1 MGEQVDMDSLEIN
14 EPTEQSL
21 KHSGI
26 GIASFAMSL
35 GVLIVTFVLVVV
47 AGVMEASTPGG
58 INEESPAAIM
68 LGLAIIGM
76 VLLNIVA
83 FGLGVGTMFQK
94 DRKRLFGVLGMTFSA
109 LTIVGIISLIM
120 FGMSIDG

>member
-1 MGEQVDMDSLEIN
+1 MDSLEIN
-14 EPTEQSL
+14 EPTEQTL

-35 GVLIVTFVLVVV
+35 GILIVTFVLVVV

-58 INEESPAAIM
+58 ISEESPAAIM
-68 LGLAIIGM
+68 LGLSIIGM
-76 VLLNIVA
+76 VVLNIVA
-83 FGLGVGTMFQK
+83 FGLGIGTMFQK
-94 DRKRLFGVLGMTFSA
+94 DRKRLFGILGMTFSA

>member
-1 MGEQVDMDSLEIN
+1 MDSLEISAPN
-14 EPTEQSL
+14 ERPM

-35 GVLIVTFVLVVV
+35 GILIVTFILVVV

-68 LGLAIIGM
+68 LGLAIIGW
-76 VLLNIVA
+76 
-83 FGLGVGTMFQK
+83 
-94 DRKRLFGVLGMTFSA
+94 SC
-109 LTIVGIISLIM
+109 
-120 FGMSIDG
+120 

>member
-1 MGEQVDMDSLEIN
+1 MDSLEIN
-14 EPTEQSL
+14 EPTAPAI

-26 GIASFAMSL
+26 GIASFVMSL
-35 GVLIVTFVLVVV
+35 GILIVTFVLVVI
-47 AGVMEASTPGG
+47 AGMMEASTPGG

-76 VLLNIVA
+76 VVLNVIA
-83 FGLGVGTMFQK
+83 FGLGIGTMFQS
-94 DRKRLFGVLGMTFSA
+94 DRKKLFGVLGMTFSG

>member
-1 MGEQVDMDSLEIN
+1 MDSLEIN
-14 EPTEQSL
+14 EPSEVSM

-26 GIASFAMSL
+26 GIASFSMSV
-35 GVLIVTFVLVVV
+35 GILIVTFVLVVV

-68 LGLAIIGM
+68 LGLSIIGM

-83 FGLGVGTMFQK
+83 FGLGIGTMFQK
-94 DRKRLFGVLGMTFSA
+94 DRKKLFGILGMSFSA

>member
-1 MGEQVDMDSLEIN
+1 MDSLEIN
-14 EPTEQSL
+14 EPSEVSM

-26 GIASFAMSL
+26 GIASFSMSV
-35 GVLIVTFVLVVV
+35 GILIVTFVLVVV

-58 INEESPAAIM
+58 INEVSPAAIM
-68 LGLAIIGM
+68 LGLSIIGM

-83 FGLGVGTMFQK
+83 FGLGIGTMFQK
-94 DRKRLFGVLGMTFSA
+94 DRKKLFGILGMSFSA

>member
-1 MGEQVDMDSLEIN
+1 MDSLEIN
-14 EPTEQSL
+14 EPAAPAM

-35 GVLIVTFVLVVV
+35 GILIVTFILVVI

-76 VLLNIVA
+76 VVLNVIA
-83 FGLGVGTMFQK
+83 FGLGIGTMFQS
-94 DRKRLFGVLGMTFSA
+94 DRKKLFGVLGMTFSA

-120 FGMSIDG
+120 FGMSMDG

>member
-1 MGEQVDMDSLEIN
+1 MESLDIN
-14 EPTEQSL
+14 APNEDAM

-35 GVLIVTFVLVVV
+35 GILIVTFVLVVI

-68 LGLAIIGM
+68 LGLGIIGM
-76 VLLNIVA
+76 VVLNVIA
-83 FGLGVGTMFQK
+83 FGLGIGTMFQQ
-94 DRKRLFGVLGMTFSA
+94 DRKKLFGVLGMTFSA

-120 FGMSIDG
+120 FGISIDG